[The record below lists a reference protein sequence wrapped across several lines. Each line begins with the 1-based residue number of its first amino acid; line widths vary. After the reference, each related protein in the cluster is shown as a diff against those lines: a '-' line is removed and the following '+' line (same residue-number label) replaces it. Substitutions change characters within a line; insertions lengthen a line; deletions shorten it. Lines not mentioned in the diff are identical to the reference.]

1 MRLDEN
7 SKRKLKIRSKKALT
21 IPVDGKVTWSKNS
34 FKKKPIV
41 WGFPPRHNK
50 HKVTGQGGIDA
61 NTKIFLNNMELMKEE
76 RKKRFTD

>member
-21 IPVDGKVTWSKNS
+21 IPLDGRVTWSKNS

-41 WGFPPRHNK
+41 WGFPAK
-50 HKVTGQGGIDA
+50 HKVTGQGRIYA
-61 NTKIFLNNMELMKEE
+61 NTRIFLNNMELMKAE
-76 RKKRFTD
+76 RKKIFSD